1 MPGYRIAI
9 GYDSPQLFLDKDM
22 ASLSKKG
29 YVWTK
34 REKAENVIVAGQ
46 SRKIWNENQKKSM
59 RIVPEEEQIAEKTSG
74 DDLILEFPEDPSS
87 ITEEKNRLFDALLSL
102 GDILTDYPHLRSILR
117 KAVSREDAETLDLLH
132 YIELTDEGDERQQDY
147 AHMLR
152 ECRVRRRKAKDMLT
166 VVNLLETAEPVIH
179 SAAEWVR
186 KADRRKYHARAID
199 PLPEASEEASD
210 MSADTE
216 SNALP
221 LIQKNE
227 EYSSD
232 AQDCADYESDSSLDA
247 LIPTEGAYDFSE
259 AESSGDSE
267 IFLAAA
273 SDTEASDDNADIAD
287 TDREQSIVINA
298 LNDNSDSFADSD
310 SFASF
315 SEEFS
320 ENYRATH
327 KKNKKGKYGALGEV
341 DKVHIL
347 AEMAETYRVALVSA
361 DKPEDVLGSLG
372 KNASEKKI
380 YSQMLRGVG
389 NAGKV
394 AKAWLQY

>member
-34 REKAENVIVAGQ
+34 REKAENVITAGQ

-59 RIVPEEEQIAEKTSG
+59 RIVPEEEQVAEKTSS
-74 DDLILEFPEDPSS
+74 DDLILELPEDPSS
-87 ITEEKNRLFDALLSL
+87 VVAEEKDRLFDALLSL

-132 YIELTDEGDERQQDY
+132 YIELTDEDDERQQDY

-166 VVNLLETAEPVIH
+166 VVDLLETAEPAIR
-179 SAAEWVR
+179 SATEWVR

-216 SNALP
+216 SNALSP
-221 LIQKNE
+221 IRKAE
-227 EYSSD
+227 EYPSD
-232 AQDCADYESDSSLDA
+232 EHDCVDLESDSSLDA
-247 LIPTEGAYDFSE
+247 LIPTEGAYDFSS

-267 IFLAAA
+267 IFFAAA
-273 SDTEASDDNADIAD
+273 SDTEASDDSADIVD
-287 TDREQSIVINA
+287 TDCEQSVAINA
-298 LNDNSDSFADSD
+298 LNDDSD

-315 SEEFS
+315 SEEFA

-327 KKNKKGKYGALGEV
+327 KKNKQGKYGALGEP
-341 DKVHIL
+341 DKVRIL
-347 AEMAETYRVALVSA
+347 AEMAETYREAVADANEPGDILSN
-361 DKPEDVLGSLG
+361 LG

-380 YSQMLRGVG
+380 YSQISRGVG

-394 AKAWLQY
+394 AKAWLQYRCQEK